1 VKSDSALIRIPELE
15 FEIPPNT
22 QRGLLNTIEG
32 FLVQSVD
39 ALKQNQEERRA
50 IDPEAT
56 AKIDEFIS
64 RLESCSRGE
73 IPFTFIVEDPAGNS
87 FIENPSA
94 PLPDPNLKV
103 VYFTRTPEQ
112 NLSIGLTTDSS
123 PEEEVLKSWNS
134 KTNDDSKLDERDA
147 QSRSY
152 SREKLE
158 EKANETSTEKS
169 VGEEGKAIGT
179 TSYSPYNLDF
189 DRFDYKQQ
197 VISFPGN
204 CSSCHAPCETRMIA
218 LNIPYFKEVI
228 IMSSSCD
235 ACGYKSNDVK
245 GGLCFSSME
254 R

>member
-1 VKSDSALIRIPELE
+1 MKNKDRKRCSLFEDLNAENSFTELESLCMNCHEQGISRLLLTKVPFFKEIILMAFSCPHCGWRSNEVQYGGSFSEKGVLYELFVKCKEDLNRQIVKSDSALIRIPELE

-32 FLVQSVD
+32 FLVQSID

-73 IPFTFIVEDPAGNS
+73 MPFTFIVEDPAGNS

-112 NLSIGLTTDSS
+112 NLSIGLITDSS

-134 KTNDDSKLDERDA
+134 KAND
-147 QSRSY
+147 
-152 SREKLE
+152 
-158 EKANETSTEKS
+158 
-169 VGEEGKAIGT
+169 G
-179 TSYSPYNLDF
+179 F
-189 DRFDYKQQ
+189 
-197 VISFPGN
+197 
-204 CSSCHAPCETRMIA
+204 
-218 LNIPYFKEVI
+218 
-228 IMSSSCD
+228 
-235 ACGYKSNDVK
+235 
-245 GGLCFSSME
+245 
-254 R
+254 